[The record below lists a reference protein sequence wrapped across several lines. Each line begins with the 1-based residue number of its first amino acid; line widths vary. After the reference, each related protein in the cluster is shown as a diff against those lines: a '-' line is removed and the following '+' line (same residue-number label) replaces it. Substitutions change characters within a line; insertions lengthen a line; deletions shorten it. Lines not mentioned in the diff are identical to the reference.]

1 MSITDK
7 IKQIRLKEGKKQS
20 EVCAL
25 VNMRQSNYS
34 NAENGKLSLSTAR
47 AEKIIDY
54 LGYKVEIVK
63 K

>member
-1 MSITDK
+1 MSIINQ
-7 IKQIRLKEGKKQS
+7 IKQIRLKAGKKQT

-25 VNMRQSNYS
+25 VNMHQSNYS
-34 NAENGKLSLSTAR
+34 KAENGKLSLSTAR

>member
-7 IKQIRLKEGKKQS
+7 IKQIRLKAGKKQT

-25 VNMRQSNYS
+25 VNMYQSNYS
-34 NAENGKLSLSTAR
+34 KAENGKLSLSIAR
-47 AEKIIDY
+47 AEKIIEY
-54 LGYKVEIVK
+54 LGYKIEIVK

>member
-1 MSITDK
+1 MSIIDK
-7 IKQIRLKEGKKQS
+7 IKQIRLKEGKKQT
-20 EVCAL
+20 EVCAW
-25 VNMRQSNYS
+25 VNMYQSNYS
-34 NAENGKLSLSTAR
+34 KAENGKLSLSIAR